1 MYKNIFLDTYLC
13 TRIIYFSSQ
22 LEFKKSIP
30 LIQVHQKDVNLT
42 NLRRSSEVWIGPSN
56 DIFQK
61 TLTSPNCPLPLAR
74 YLPQPVNCGSN
85 DTLCTVNGG

>member
-1 MYKNIFLDTYLC
+1 M
-13 TRIIYFSSQ
+13 
-22 LEFKKSIP
+22 P

-85 DTLCTVNGG
+85 DTLCTVKGGIISKGILNLVQS

>member
-1 MYKNIFLDTYLC
+1 M
-13 TRIIYFSSQ
+13 
-22 LEFKKSIP
+22 
-30 LIQVHQKDVNLT
+30 NLT

-56 DIFQK
+56 EIFQK

-85 DTLCTVNGG
+85 DTLCTVNGGIISKGILNLAQS